1 MMMMIRCN
9 KNYDDKQTIKLHKKK
24 VVGMEKD
31 EVCNVS
37 STDGE

>member
-1 MMMMIRCN
+1 MMIRCN
-9 KNYDDKQTIKLHKKK
+9 KNYDDKQTIKLHKK